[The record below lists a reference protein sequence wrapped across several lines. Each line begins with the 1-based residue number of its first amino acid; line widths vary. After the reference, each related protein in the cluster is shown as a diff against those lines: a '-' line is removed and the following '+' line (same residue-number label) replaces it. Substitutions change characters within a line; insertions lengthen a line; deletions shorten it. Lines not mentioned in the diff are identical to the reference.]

1 MIIFD
6 KLSYM
11 EDSNNLAVGI
21 DGNYREVTVIAAAD
35 IQHSGSLIQFV
46 NDFNL
51 GDRRDFLYTIK
62 PDTKILVLGSGEGK
76 VVSDLRKYSSSLEI
90 IDFNP
95 AFVRNDFRKQYPDRK
110 MDIVNKIT
118 LAGIN
123 PELPFKSDSLD
134 MVIDDFS
141 SVYVA
146 NDDLSKS
153 SERIIEINR
162 IIKEGGKAYIGPFKT
177 KETFEDICTN
187 LQTKGIKFEKLTNQ
201 YTGTEDKLVEE
212 VYRLIVIK

>member
-21 DGNYREVTVIAAAD
+21 DSNYRELTVMAAAD
-35 IQHSGSLIQFV
+35 IQHSGSLMQFV
-46 NDFNL
+46 YDFNL
-51 GDRRDFLYTIK
+51 GDRRDFLDTIRT
-62 PDTKILVLGSGEGK
+62 DTKILVLGSGEGK
-76 VVSDLRKYSSSLEI
+76 VVSDLRRYLPSSEI

-95 AFVRNDFRKQYPDRK
+95 SFVRNDFRKQYPDRK
-110 MDIVNKIT
+110 INETKKIT

-141 SVYVA
+141 SVYIA
-146 NDDLSKS
+146 NGDVSKS

-177 KETFEDICTN
+177 KEIFEDVCTN

-212 VYRLIVIK
+212 VYRLIVTK